1 MLHLDLNHSSASP
14 LKSSASA
21 AALDSLTWDADN
33 DDPYGTTTSSASA
46 FGTGDGLG
54 DAHMDSTGQLL
65 HTQEFRPEEFLNDD
79 LGDVM
84 HLTSGDVDGVG
95 DGLDGLDPLGI
106 GSTTTTSL
114 QPPSLP
120 QQSTSS
126 IASNATVSPTH
137 NTAVSSP
144 GAPPSSTA
152 TDPGFL
158 ASPVVEEGD
167 RSSSLSPLPDTASPS
182 GQGEIGSLGEGRE
195 EKEAE
200 ALAEEPRKEE
210 EEEEETVGGAKVQPS
225 REITP
230 LSPLTPAADDLDGE
244 GDAEAEEKKETE
256 KKPEEN
262 HVTGKS
268 IPQQKQP
275 PLQPQQQRLHQQ
287 GRQTT
292 KSPLG
297 LAGVNVATALLQSH
311 HSKRPSPDTVIHAPD
326 LISPSAANAR
336 DPKVVKVLD
345 LNVELFK

>member
-1 MLHLDLNHSSASP
+1 MLHVDLHSSASP

-33 DDPYGTTTSSASA
+33 DDPYGTTTSNASA
-46 FGTGDGLG
+46 FGPGDGLE

-65 HTQEFRPEEFLNDD
+65 HTQDFRPEEFLNDD
-79 LGDVM
+79 LGDVI
-84 HLTSGDVDGVG
+84 HLTSGDG
-95 DGLDGLDPLGI
+95 DGLDSLDPLGI
-106 GSTTTTSL
+106 GSASTSSL

-120 QQSTSS
+120 QHSTSS
-126 IASNATVSPTH
+126 MASNATVSPTH

-158 ASPVVEEGD
+158 ASPVVGEGD

-182 GQGEIGSLGEGRE
+182 GQDETGSLGEGRE
-195 EKEAE
+195 DKEAE
-200 ALAEEPRKEE
+200 APAGEPRREE
-210 EEEEETVGGAKVQPS
+210 EEEEETAGGAKGQPS

-244 GDAEAEEKKETE
+244 GDAETEEKKETE
-256 KKPEEN
+256 KRPEES
-262 HVTGKS
+262 HVAGKS
-268 IPQQKQP
+268 IPQQKQLL
-275 PLQPQQQRLHQQ
+275 LQHQQQRLHQQ
-287 GRQTT
+287 GRQMT

-297 LAGVNVATALLQSH
+297 LTGVNVATALFHPH
-311 HSKRPSPDTVIHAPD
+311 HLKRPSPDTAIRTPD
-326 LISPSAANAR
+326 LLSSSTTNAR